1 MRKIWDF
8 HGGIHPP
15 ENKTQSL
22 QRPLEDAP
30 LPEQLILPLN
40 MHIGAPARPIV
51 EIGDMVLAGQMVAE
65 SAGGFSAAVHASTSG
80 EVIAIED
87 RPIAHS
93 SGLNAPCIVIAVDGQ
108 DNWIDANPV
117 ADFRQLEPADLVEQL
132 AQSGLAGMGGAGFPT
147 AVKLQP
153 RNPIKTLIING
164 TECEPYITADHELM
178 RSNAEDIVRGAE
190 LLAYILGDPEN
201 ILIGIEDN
209 KPDAVEVMTAAAAN
223 SRAEI
228 VTFPTKYPSGGEKQ
242 LIEILTGQQVPSGGL
257 PADLGIVVQNVG
269 TAAAAWDAIARG
281 KPLTS
286 RITTLV
292 GENLNAMGNYRVR
305 IGTPV
310 DFLLEKVGTKSS
322 ELSRVIMGGPMMGFG
337 LPNLNVPVTKI
348 TNCLIVPTLSELPEP
363 PPAQPCIRCGNCA
376 EACPASLLPQQLL
389 WFAQSENSAGLKAHN
404 LFDCIECGAC
414 SYVCPSN
421 IPLVQYYR
429 ASKGMIREAER
440 EKIASDRA
448 RERFEARQVRLAREA
463 EERKAKREAR
473 AAAAKAKAAE
483 KAEAKPAESEPST
496 SSAPEIDR
504 AGVERQLTTLRDRIG
519 KMHAKADAAEND
531 ELRDKFLAQI
541 KTTEAKIAKLEKQL
555 EAAPAP
561 SPTAT
566 ETPAEPEVDTAALER
581 QLTTLRD
588 RIGKMQAKAEAAPSD
603 ELRDKFLAQ
612 VKNTEAKVAKLE
624 EQLSADAGVN

>member
-8 HGGIHPP
+8 HGGIHPQ
-15 ENKTQSL
+15 ENKEQSL
-22 QRPLEDAP
+22 QQPLQDAP
-30 LPEQLILPLN
+30 VPPQLILPLN
-40 MHIGAPARPIV
+40 MHIGAPARPV
-51 EIGDMVLAGQMVAE
+51 VSVGDKVLAGQLVAE
-65 SAGGFSAAVHASTSG
+65 SAGGFSAAVHASSSG
-80 EVIAIED
+80 EIIAIED
-87 RPIAHS
+87 RPIAHP
-93 SGLNAPCIVIAVDGQ
+93 SGLRAPCIVIATDG
-108 DNWIDANPV
+108 
-117 ADFRQLEPADLVEQL
+117 ADRWLEAQPLADYRQTKPADLVEQL

-147 AVKLQP
+147 TVKLQP
-153 RNPIKTLIING
+153 RNPISTLIING

-178 RSNAEDIVRGAE
+178 RSSAEDIVRGAE
-190 LLAYILGDPEN
+190 LLAYLLGEPDE

-209 KPDAVEVMTAAAAN
+209 KPDAIEVMIAAAES

-242 LIEILTGQQVPSGGL
+242 LIEILTGKQVPSGGL

-269 TAAAAWDAIARG
+269 TAAAAWDAVANGR
-281 KPLTS
+281 PLTS

-310 DFLLEKVGTKSS
+310 SFLLSEVGTKTS
-322 ELSRVIMGGPMMGFG
+322 ELSRVVMGGPMMGFS
-337 LPNLNVPVTKI
+337 LPDLDVPVTKI
-348 TNCLIVPTLSELPEP
+348 TNCLIVPDLTELPEP

-483 KAEAKPAESEPST
+483 K
-496 SSAPEIDR
+496 SAD
-504 AGVERQLTTLRDRIG
+504 
-519 KMHAKADAAEND
+519 ENSD
-531 ELRDKFLAQI
+531 
-541 KTTEAKIAKLEKQL
+541 
-555 EAAPAP
+555 
-561 SPTAT
+561 
-566 ETPAEPEVDTAALER
+566 AEPVKAEVDSAGLER

-588 RIGKMQAKAEAAPSD
+588 RIGKLQAKADAAESD
-603 ELRDKFLAQ
+603 DLRNKFLAQ
-612 VKNTEAKVAKLE
+612 VKTTEAKIGKLE
-624 EQLSADAGVN
+624 EQLGAATENS